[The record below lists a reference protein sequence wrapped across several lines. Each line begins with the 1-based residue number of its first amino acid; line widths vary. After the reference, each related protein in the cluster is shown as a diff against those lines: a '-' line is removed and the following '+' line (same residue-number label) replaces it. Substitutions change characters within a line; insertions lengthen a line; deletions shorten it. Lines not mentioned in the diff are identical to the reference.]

1 MFTTKNSSRLK
12 AAGRMVAAT
21 CLVVATMGPGHAAP
35 IDLADQPL
43 FSTTGTPG
51 NLLLALSVEWP
62 TASTPAHLSTT
73 PYAAAT
79 TYVGYFDP
87 EKCYRYF
94 DPATPTNPADD
105 YFKPDSM
112 AAANHVCTST
122 ATKALWSGNYL
133 NWASTQTMDA
143 FRWALTGGDRVVD
156 TTTETIIEKTRHS
169 GQGARSSIYPDK
181 LLSTGTSG
189 ATPFNFGRVVSR
201 VHGLG
206 TALYFSGGQE
216 LSCTF
221 ATDNNRRNRF
231 ICDASSI
238 GGGSLTLGWTA
249 NNTPAAGGSTTLT
262 GALSGSAGTLSC
274 TVTRSAAGVN
284 SGNNYTYTCTTSLSG
299 STACAAP
306 AVYAGSAAAAN
317 CNTAATVTDYTGQ
330 SSAAGTASATAFYKV
345 NARVKVCD
353 SSVGLEGNCKQ
364 YGSNYKPEG
373 LIQEYAQKL
382 RFSAFGYLNQDGN
395 ARDGGVMRARMK
407 YVGPTKPVPGSPN
420 VANTNAEWDATTGI
434 MNQNPDSTDASDTT
448 ADSTAAGYTVTIT
461 NSGVMNYLNRFGK
474 LVTGNY
480 KSQDPVS
487 EMYYAGQR
495 YFRNLGNVSGYS
507 SLTGAGSTATMST
520 WLDGFPVV
528 KTWDDPILY
537 SCQKNFILG
546 IGDVNTHRDRN
557 VPGSTI
563 TSADELAAPV
573 SDATVNATTAN
584 NMIGQLEGTAN
595 LPTACGT
602 NMGTCTS
609 GRNNS
614 YYMAGLAYDAHTK
627 DIRSDLTGSQTIST
641 YWLDVMEG
649 QTYQSK
655 NQYWFAAKYGGFTV
669 PDGFSPYAAGNGTG
683 TIPDTAWWTSTEM
696 AGADKRPDNYFLANQ
711 ADKMVDGLKKAFAKI
726 VSENDAATTTAFSTP
741 TAKVSSTDGASYA
754 ASYEPK
760 TWSGIVI
767 GSSLTFAADGT
778 PTATEKWNARTK
790 LEATAPA
797 SRKIVTCCTSSG
809 AALPFQATGTGSL
822 STATLDPRTDYASFA
837 NVPGATSQSAANY
850 VAYLRGDRTQELAN
864 GGAYRTRPFLLGDV
878 SGSKA
883 NPVGPPSAP
892 YFDATN
898 PGYSAYKRNKATR
911 TTVVYVGAN
920 DGMMHAFDGTL
931 PGASACA
938 TCGSELFAYVPSFT
952 YRGSNNNASTT
963 GLASYGNPSFVHH
976 FFVDATPQ
984 SFDLDFKNTSG
995 STASTPDWRTIVIG
1009 GLGKGGKGYY
1019 AIDVSDPTSWTNE
1032 TAVAG
1037 KVLWEFTDSRMG
1049 YSYGDASVVKTAK
1062 YGWVVIFTS
1071 GYNNSDG
1078 KGYFF
1083 IVNPR
1088 TGALLEAVATAEGS
1102 TTSPLNM
1109 AHHTAYVPD
1118 YTDFTSD
1125 TVYAGDLLGNVWR
1138 LDLTGSPTSYP
1149 APTKIATL
1157 TDAGGT
1163 PQPVTIRPLIEVDPI
1178 TKKRYVLIGT
1188 GRLLADSDQSSTQRQ
1203 AFYAIVDGAA
1213 SAGTFYTTT
1222 TLPSGASF
1230 PITRSILNP
1239 NTDLLAGV
1247 GVTPTYPMG
1256 WYLDLGPTDGTV
1268 AERINVSMVSN
1279 VGVVGVGVNRPGA
1292 SACEP
1297 GGTSRLLAFSFGT
1310 GKSVLVDST
1319 NAFIGQSTLTR
1330 GLITDVGIVNASGK
1344 IRIVAG
1350 DSSGGINSPG
1360 TSPPGGAGVKRLNG
1374 REVPTVD

>member
-1 MFTTKNSSRLK
+1 MFTTTSSSCVK
-12 AAGRMVAAT
+12 AAWRMAAAA
-21 CLVVATMGPGHAAP
+21 CLASALMAPGHGAP

-43 FSTTGTPG
+43 FSTSGTPG

-73 PYAAAT
+73 AYSAAT

-87 EKCYRYF
+87 AKCYRYTSF
-94 DPATPTNPADD
+94 ATPANG
-105 YFKPDSM
+105 YFTPDSM
-112 AAANHVCTST
+112 ADASHVCISSSS
-122 ATKALWSGNYL
+122 KALWSGNYL

-181 LLSTGTSG
+181 VLSAGTSG
-189 ATPFNFGRVVSR
+189 ATPFNFGLVVSR

-206 TALYFSGGQE
+206 TALHFSGGQQ
-216 LSCTF
+216 LTCTF
-221 ATDNNRRNRF
+221 ATNANRRTTF
-231 ICDASSI
+231 TCDASSV
-238 GGGSLTLGWTA
+238 GGNAPAIATA
-249 NNTPAAGGSTTLT
+249 NNTPAAGSSTTVT
-262 GALSGSAGTLSC
+262 GTAGSAGTLTC
-274 TVTRSAAGVN
+274 IVTRSAAGN
-284 SGNNYTYTCTTSLSG
+284 DYTYNCTTSISG
-299 STACAAP
+299 GTTCAA
-306 AVYAGSAAAAN
+306 AATYVGSAAAAN
-317 CNTAATVTDYTGQ
+317 CNTGAVVTDYSGQ
-330 SSAAGTASATAFYKV
+330 SSAAGTASAAAFYRV

-353 SSVGLEGNCKQ
+353 SSVGLEANCKQ

-407 YVGPTKPVPGSPN
+407 YVGPTKPIPGSPSVTN
-420 VANTNAEWDATTGI
+420 SNAEWDATTGI
-434 MNQNPDSTDASDTT
+434 MNQNPDPTDASDTS

-474 LVTGNY
+474 VVGGNY

-495 YFRNLGNVSGYS
+495 YFRNLGNVTEYS
-507 SLTGAGSTATMST
+507 SLSGAGSTATMTT

-563 TSADELAAPV
+563 TSVDEPAVPAAV
-573 SDATVNATTAN
+573 TGDTTVNTTTAN

-595 LPTACGT
+595 LPAACGT

-627 DIRSDLTGSQTIST
+627 DIRSDLTGNQTIST

-669 PDGFSPYAAGNGTG
+669 PAGFSPYAGTNS
-683 TIPDTAWWTSTEM
+683 TTSIPDTAWWTTSEM

-726 VSENDAATTTAFSTP
+726 VSENDGATTTAFST
-741 TAKVSSTDGASYA
+741 STPKITNTGGASYA
-754 ASYEPK
+754 ASYEAK
-760 TWSGIVI
+760 TWSGKVT

-778 PTATEKWNARTK
+778 PTQTLQWDARAI
-790 LEATAPA
+790 LETTAPA

-809 AALPFQATGTGSL
+809 AALPFQAVGL
-822 STATLDPRTDYASFA
+822 SAATLNARTDYGSFA
-837 NVPGATSQSAANY
+837 NVPGVASQSASNY

-864 GGAYRTRPFLLGDV
+864 GGVYRTRPFLLGDI

-883 NPVGPPSAP
+883 NAVGPPNAT

-898 PGYSAYKRNKATR
+898 PGYSAYKRSKATR
-911 TTVVYVGAN
+911 KTVVYVGSN
-920 DGMMHAFDGTL
+920 DGMMHAFDGTV
-931 PGASACA
+931 PGGG
-938 TCGSELFAYVPSFT
+938 TELFAYVPSFT

-963 GLASYGNPSFVHH
+963 GLASFGNPNFIHH
-976 FFVDATPQ
+976 FFVDATPLH
-984 SFDLDFKNTSG
+984 FDLDFKNTSG
-995 STASTPDWRTIVIG
+995 STATTPDWRTILIG

-1019 AIDVSDPTSWTNE
+1019 AIDVSEPSAWTDE
-1032 TAVAG
+1032 TTVAG

-1049 YSYGDASVVKTAK
+1049 YSYGDPSVVKTAK

-1088 TGALLEAVATAEGS
+1088 TGALLEAVATAEG
-1102 TTSPLNM
+1102 TTTAPLNM
-1109 AHHTAYVPD
+1109 AHHNAYVPKS
-1118 YTDFTSD
+1118 TDFTADS
-1125 TVYAGDLLGNVWR
+1125 VYAADLLGNVWR
-1138 LDLTGSPTSYP
+1138 LDLTGSPTTYT

-1163 PQPVTIRPLIEVDPI
+1163 PQPVTTPPLIEVDPT

-1203 AFYAIVDGAA
+1203 AFYAIVDGTAA
-1213 SAGTFYTTT
+1213 AGGFYTAA

-1230 PITRSILNP
+1230 PITRGMLNE
-1239 NTDLLAGV
+1239 NTDLLTGIGAA
-1247 GVTPTYPMG
+1247 PTYPMG

-1268 AERINVSMVSN
+1268 AERVSVPLMANLGEVD
-1279 VGVVGVGVNRPGA
+1279 VAVNRPGG

-1297 GGTSRLLAFSFGT
+1297 GGTSYGLVFKFAT
-1310 GKSVLVDST
+1310 GKTVLVDST
-1319 NAFIGQSTLTR
+1319 GALIARTTLTQ
-1330 GLITDVGIVNASGK
+1330 GLITDVAIV
-1344 IRIVAG
+1344 
-1350 DSSGGINSPG
+1350 SSGGKVRHVFGDSTG
-1360 TSPPGGAGVKRLNG
+1360 QAVSPPTVPLAGVGLKRLNW